1 MTAYKGDAYEFQDED
16 LLEYSVEQL
25 QALIRNKLPL
35 ATYQIDG
42 LGGIDQVRVDHA
54 QDLIDQARDLL
65 LDKGMSFTQA
75 EIEELEFLTWPLTES
90 ERLERETQQLAEA
103 AERVRLAALR
113 KQVEARSLAITQDAI
128 DGKLANQPIVVQA
141 IKLVLS
147 RSGHSFSNGEIYPS
161 GPSGSEVLSLVDQL
175 KAIGVTD
182 VRLRSYTC
190 SRVGVQFDTDPVPSW
205 KIEMLLPVDPLVW
218 LFLWSWYELH
228 RVSESPTIET
238 DWNDGNVPMSSW
250 APLSGLWPELK
261 SEQALLRMVDE
272 ISNPFMSQHIPA
284 SQEKDV
290 EAQNVMNRLEYWVY
304 GHGYCGKGFPR
315 FVRKICAKTALHRA
329 WLSGHNY
336 CKWGWKADKE
346 LEADSF
352 FDHVQS

>member
-16 LLEYSVEQL
+16 LLDYSVEQL
-25 QALIRNKLPL
+25 QALIRKKLPL

-75 EIEELEFLTWPLTES
+75 EIEELEFLTWPPTES
-90 ERLERETQQLAEA
+90 ERLERETQQLLDA

-128 DGKLANQPIVVQA
+128 DGKLADQPSVVQS

-147 RSGHSFSNGEIYPS
+147 RSGLSFSNGEIYPNC
-161 GPSGSEVLSLVDQL
+161 PSGSEVLSLVDQL
-175 KAIGVTD
+175 HAIGVTD
-182 VRLRSYTC
+182 ARLRSYSC
-190 SRVGVQFDTDPVPSW
+190 SKVGVQFDTDPVPSW
-205 KIEMLLPVDPLVW
+205 KIEMRLPVDPVVW
-218 LFLWSWYELH
+218 LFLWSWYEQH
-228 RVSESPTIET
+228 QVSQSPTIET
-238 DWNDGNVPMSSW
+238 DWKDGSEPMSSW
-250 APLSGLWPELK
+250 VPLSGLWPELK
-261 SEQALLRMVDE
+261 SAQALSRMMDE
-272 ISNPFMSQHIPA
+272 ISHSFMSQHVPV

-290 EAQNVMNRLEYWVY
+290 EAQNVMSRLEYWAY
-304 GHGYCGKGFPR
+304 GHGYCGKGIPR
-315 FVRKICAKTALHRA
+315 FVRKLCAKTTFHRA

-346 LEADSF
+346 LKAASF
-352 FDHVQS
+352 FDHIQS